1 MKKFIIAICI
11 VVLLLFLGNIAYY
24 QLGVYID
31 WNPNAKVTSFVRI
44 QDKNIYLTPGGG
56 CCGTL

>member
-56 CCGTL
+56 C